1 MPRAKREEYRVPPRG
16 TFTGFRYENAETLHM
31 TGKEWNE
38 LAQQHKFKWKKVGD
52 PREKIRE
59 LCSVAVMFDSLV

>member
-1 MPRAKREEYRVPPRG
+1 MKKDELRVPPRG

-52 PREKIRE
+52 PREKIRD
-59 LCSVAVMFDSLV
+59 LCGGGYEVWL